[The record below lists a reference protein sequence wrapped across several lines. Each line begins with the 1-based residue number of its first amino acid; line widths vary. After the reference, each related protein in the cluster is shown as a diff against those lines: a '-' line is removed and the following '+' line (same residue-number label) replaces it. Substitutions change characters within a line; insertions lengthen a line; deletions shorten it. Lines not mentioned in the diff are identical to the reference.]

1 MYHAISRAL
10 PRARENLA
18 VSPTSI
24 DLEARAPSPDL
35 GTAART
41 CDLDTAARFFLQLV
55 DALHVFGMGVHR
67 MEMALNRV
75 AESLGLPGQ
84 FLVTPTFVVFTIG
97 EVEDART
104 HVARVGHQE
113 LDLVRLTRLHRLV
126 RQIVNGA
133 VTLEEASER
142 LELLRAPRA
151 PWSTAATVTGL
162 ACSSAGAAVV
172 LQGGWP
178 EVMAATVL
186 GAAIGSVI
194 SLAERRTS
202 LQSIVPLLAGAIAS
216 FGAAGMA
223 AGIHPMVPYIP
234 TLAAIITLLPGM
246 TLTIAINELAHEHS
260 VSGGARL
267 TGAMMTLLQLGFG
280 VALGKELALKAVGAP
295 VMVDPA
301 SLDTVWVTLAAAVLV
316 LAFAVRSHARPRD
329 LPVLLLTAGLGL
341 AASKVGTAALGPEL
355 GVAVS
360 AWIIGIAGNLTSR
373 WANIPV
379 LTTVLPAILLMVPGS
394 LGFSSMSSL
403 IAQDVVVGLQG
414 VLSMVLIAFSLV
426 TGLLLAN
433 LTSRPTDLF

>member
-1 MYHAISRAL
+1 M
-10 PRARENLA
+10 
-18 VSPTSI
+18 
-24 DLEARAPSPDL
+24 DLETRAPSLDL
-35 GTAART
+35 DTAAPI

-104 HVARVGHQE
+104 HVARVGYQE
-113 LDLVRLTRLHRLV
+113 LDLVRLTRLHRLI
-126 RQIVNGA
+126 REIVNGT
-133 VTLEEASER
+133 VTLEEASKK
-142 LELLRAPRA
+142 LDSLRTPRA
-151 PWSTAATVTGL
+151 PWGAPAMAAVL
-162 ACSSAGAAVV
+162 SCSAAGAAVV

-178 EVMAATVL
+178 EVIAATL
-186 GAAIGSVI
+186 LGSVI
-194 SLAERRTS
+194 GTVMSVAERRPS
-202 LQSIVPLLAGAIAS
+202 MHSILPLLAGTLAS
-216 FGAAGMA
+216 FGAVGMA
-223 AGIHPMVPYIP
+223 AGVHPLVPYIP

-280 VALGKELALKAVGAP
+280 VALGKQLAIQSIGEPRVI
-295 VMVDPA
+295 DPA
-301 SLDTVWVTLAAAVLV
+301 SLSTGWVALAAGVIV
-316 LAFAVRSHARPRD
+316 VAFALRNHARWRD
-329 LPVLLLTAGLGL
+329 LPIVVLTSGLGL
-341 AASKVGTAALGPEL
+341 AASKIGTSVLGPEL
-355 GVAVS
+355 GVAMS
-360 AWIIGIAGNLTSR
+360 AWIIGIAGNLASR

-394 LGFSSMSSL
+394 LGFTSMSSL
-403 IAQDVVVGLQG
+403 IAQDVVVGMQG